1 MNRDQR
7 QAIALAGVFQA
18 AVVVDELARTGRYD
32 SRAWETLIKA
42 TVDPHPEQFADIYG
56 NNLANLAVGIDSAR
70 QLLEQPPAG
79 SQVMRY
85 MLSIQLLA
93 NRASKDSALMNQLAE
108 RLDRIQQQAHHLGPT
123 HDNVVLA
130 LGELYSDTLSTL
142 RYRIV
147 VKGDPEL
154 LKTPHMAER
163 VRAVLLSGVR
173 FSLLWRQQGGHRW
186 QILLTRKR
194 IQQTLSELRPRIG

>member
-7 QAIALAGVFQA
+7 QALALAGVFQA

-32 SRAWETLIKA
+32 TRAWETLIKA
-42 TVDPHPEQFADIYG
+42 TVDPRPDQFADIYG
-56 NNLANLAVGIDSAR
+56 DDLANLGVGMNAAR
-70 QLLEQPPAG
+70 KLLDHPPAG

-93 NRASKDSALMNQLAE
+93 TRARKDPALMSQLGE
-108 RLDRIQQQAHHLGPT
+108 RLERIQQQAHHLGPT

-194 IQQTLSELRPRIG
+194 IKQTLDELRSSME